1 MKDQVNGDANNG
13 NQPRSAG
20 GYTPEGRRAYTQR
33 DLHNNP
39 PPSDGKNG
47 VNPLLK
53 PNHNPTFKGSLA
65 LKATKK
71 AGDQNGGNLNA
82 KVLFNLKL
90 ELVGN
95 TTPQIKRQGRTTSP
109 TSSPPYHQS
118 NVLPKPN

>member
-1 MKDQVNGDANNG
+1 VNGDANNG

-20 GYTPEGRRAYTQR
+20 GYTPEGRRAYTRQ
-33 DLHNNP
+33 DLHNDP

-47 VNPLLK
+47 VNPLLE
-53 PNHNPTFKGSLA
+53 PNHHPTFKWLLA

-71 AGDQNGGNLNA
+71 AEDQNGGNLNS

-95 TTPQIKRQGRTTSP
+95 TTPQIERQGRTTSP
-109 TSSPPYHQS
+109 TSLPPYHQS
-118 NVLPKPN
+118 NALSKPN

>member
-1 MKDQVNGDANNG
+1 MKDQVNSNANNG
-13 NQPRSAG
+13 NQPQSAR
-20 GYTPEGRRAYTQR
+20 GYTPEGRQAYTQQ

-47 VNPLLK
+47 IKTLLK
-53 PNHNPTFKGSLA
+53 PNQHPTFKWLLA

-71 AGDQNGGNLNA
+71 AGDQNGGNLNS

-95 TTPQIKRQGRTTSP
+95 ITPQIERQGRTTSP
-109 TSSPPYHQS
+109 TSLPPYHQL
-118 NVLPKPN
+118 NALPKPN